1 MTEEFLFRLI
11 LASLLGGVIGLERQ
25 IRAKEAG
32 VRTHILIGIGSA
44 MFMIVSKYGFYDVI
58 EHTHIG
64 LDPSR
69 IAAQVVTGV
78 DFRRKYS
85 GTKTNHQRINNSRG
99 CVGHR
104 GNRPGYRQWNV

>member
-44 MFMIVSKYGFYDVI
+44 MFMIVSK
-58 EHTHIG
+58 
-64 LDPSR
+64 
-69 IAAQVVTGV
+69 
-78 DFRRKYS
+78 
-85 GTKTNHQRINNSRG
+85 
-99 CVGHR
+99 
-104 GNRPGYRQWNV
+104 

>member
-1 MTEEFLFRLI
+1 MAEEFLLRLV

-58 EHTHIG
+58 GHDHIG

-78 DFRRKYS
+78 AFWARE
-85 GTKTNHQRINNSRG
+85 IF
-99 CVGHR
+99 
-104 GNRPGYRQWNV
+104 